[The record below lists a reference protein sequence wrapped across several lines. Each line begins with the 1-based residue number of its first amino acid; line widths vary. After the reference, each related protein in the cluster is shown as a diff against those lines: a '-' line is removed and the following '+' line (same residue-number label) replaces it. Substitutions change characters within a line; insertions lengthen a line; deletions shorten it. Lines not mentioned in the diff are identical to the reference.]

1 MPISATL
8 PSEVR
13 LIPARAGLN
22 AVSALRERNLQA
34 GTAIFNNNYE
44 EFYVKKI
51 LSYLFL
57 CIFCDKFVLP
67 IGKPAER

>member
-22 AVSALRERNLQA
+22 AVFALRKRNLQA
-34 GTAIFNNNYE
+34 GTAIY
-44 EFYVKKI
+44 KI
-51 LSYLFL
+51 ILRGIL
-57 CIFCDKFVLP
+57 C
-67 IGKPAER
+67 